1 MTDVLEPR
9 LAPSRL
15 DDARCWVQD
24 FEAVRSGAEQ
34 VGFLHGDALQVLA
47 SLPEDSVDMTMT
59 SPPYWGQRKYD
70 SDGIG
75 AEQSPAEFIGDLL
88 AVTRELRRVLK
99 PTGSL
104 WLNIG
109 DSYFKKALA
118 GVPWR
123 LAVKMIDEQGWV
135 LRNEVV
141 WNKLKGGMD
150 QSRDRLANTHEL
162 IFHFVKR
169 TQGYYYDVDAIRT
182 TAREAKVVNGA
193 VVSATGVSGV
203 RYRRQIELSTAL
215 GEVEKQNAYQAL
227 EEILRDVAEGR
238 LSDFRMVIRGQ
249 QRVTH
254 SDQAKVSG
262 RAKELIDKGFYF
274 LRYHPKGT
282 KPSDVWDIL
291 PEDTQA
297 RGAGHFAVYPV
308 ELCLVP
314 ILASCPPDGIVLD
327 PFCGTGTTMVAAS
340 QLGRRS
346 VGIDI
351 SANYLHAAR
360 NRFQVLQMD
369 GGLDQPTCGL

>member
-1 MTDVLEPR
+1 MTDLIDADVFSDVPEGEDSSDWAARFASFLDSTDPYAFLNGDSLE
-9 LAPSRL
+9 
-15 DDARCWVQD
+15 
-24 FEAVRSGAEQ
+24 
-34 VGFLHGDALQVLA
+34 VLA
-47 SLPEDSVDMTMT
+47 TLPSESIDTAMT
-59 SPPYWGQRKYD
+59 SPPYWGQRRYD
-70 SDGIG
+70 SEGIG
-75 AEQSPAEFIGDLL
+75 AEGSPAEFIESLL
-88 AVTRELRRVLK
+88 AITAELHRVLK
-99 PTGSL
+99 PTGSF
-104 WLNIG
+104 WLNLG
-109 DSYFKKALA
+109 DSYYKKGLA

-123 LAVKMIDEQGWV
+123 VAIRMMDEQGWI

-169 TQGYYYDVDAIRT
+169 AQGYYYDVDAIRT
-182 TAREAKVVNGA
+182 NPRESKVVNGA

-203 RYRRQIELSTAL
+203 RYRRQIELSTVLSAEEKVNANAAL
-215 GEVEKQNAYQAL
+215 DAVL
-227 EEILRDVAEGR
+227 TDVREGR

-262 RAKELIDKGFYF
+262 RAKELIDKGYYF

-297 RGAGHFAVYPV
+297 RAEGHFAVYPV
-308 ELCLVP
+308 ELCLIP
-314 ILASCPPDGIVLD
+314 ILATCPPDGIVLD

-340 QLGRRS
+340 RLGRRS

-351 SANYLHAAR
+351 SPNYLQAAR
-360 NRFQVLQMD
+360 KRMKSQLW
-369 GGLDQPTCGL
+369 

>member
-1 MTDVLEPR
+1 MPDLLEPSQMS
-9 LAPSRL
+9 APSSDPERHW
-15 DDARCWVQD
+15 ASD
-24 FEAVRSGAEQ
+24 FEAVRSGSDR
-34 VGFLHGDALQVLA
+34 VGYLHGDSLRVLA
-47 SLPEDSVDMTMT
+47 SLPDESVDMMMT
-59 SPPYWGQRKYD
+59 SPPYWGQRNYD

-75 AEQSPAEFIGDLL
+75 AERSPAEFIQELL
-88 AVTRELRRVLK
+88 AITQEMHRVLK
-99 PTGSL
+99 STGSF

-109 DSYFKKALA
+109 DSYQKKALA

-123 LAVKMIDEQGWV
+123 LAIKMIDEQGWV

-162 IFHFVKR
+162 IFHFVKQA
-169 TQGYYYDVDAIRT
+169 QGYYYDVDAIRT

-193 VVSATGVSGV
+193 VVSATGVSGI
-203 RYRRQIELSTAL
+203 RYRRQIELSTVL
-215 GEVEKQNAYQAL
+215 TEDEKRNANQAL
-227 EEILRDVAEGR
+227 EAILNDVSEGR
-238 LSDFRMVIRGQ
+238 ISDFRMVIRGQ

-262 RAKELIDKGFYF
+262 RAKELIDKGYYF

-291 PEDTQA
+291 PEDSQA

-308 ELCLVP
+308 ELCYIP

-327 PFCGTGTTMVAAS
+327 PFCGTGSTMVAAS
-340 QLGRRS
+340 QLERRS

-351 SANYLHAAR
+351 SANYLKAAR
-360 NRFQVLQMD
+360 ERMGVTLW
-369 GGLDQPTCGL
+369 

>member
-1 MTDVLEPR
+1 MTDTLEPR
-9 LAPSRL
+9 LAPPVQPDPRG
-15 DDARCWVQD
+15 WIQD
-24 FEAVRSGAEQ
+24 FEAVRSGAER
-34 VGFLHGDALQVLA
+34 VGFLHGDSLEVLA
-47 SLPEDSVDMTMT
+47 SLPDESVDMMMT

-75 AEQSPAEFIGDLL
+75 AERSPGEFIDELL
-88 AVTRELRRVLK
+88 AITQELHRVLK
-99 PTGSL
+99 STGSF

-109 DSYFKKALA
+109 DSYCKKALA

-123 LAVKMIDEQGWV
+123 LAIKMIDEQGWV

-169 TQGYYYDVDAIRT
+169 AQGYYYDADAIRT

-203 RYRRQIELSTAL
+203 RYRRQLELSTAL
-215 GEVEKQNAYQAL
+215 TETEKKNAYQAL
-227 EEILRDVAEGR
+227 EAILQDVKEGR

-274 LRYHPKGT
+274 LRYNPKGT

-314 ILASCPPDGIVLD
+314 ILASCPPDGTVLD

-351 SANYLHAAR
+351 SANYLQAAR
-360 NRFQVLQMD
+360 NRIGVALW
-369 GGLDQPTCGL
+369 